1 MFEVIFLRTTNNILG
16 FATVVDMGDLGG
28 RFGRV
33 GGFLICK
40 KLVLQALDQRVRA
53 LIDITHI
60 AVEGVVFEYGDDFI
74 VGFIAVDHAQA
85 ADWNGLQQDI
95 AVCKRSFGQ
104 YADIERVAVADDAI
118 AARAFGAEA
127 GYLLAAVG
135 LWD

>member
-1 MFEVIFLRTTNNILG
+1 MRTTNNIVG

-33 GGFLICK
+33 GGFLIRK
-40 KLVLQALDQRVRA
+40 KVVLQALNQWVRA
-53 LIDITHI
+53 LRYITHI
-60 AVEGVVFEYGDDFI
+60 AVEGIVIEYGDDFV

-85 ADWNGLQQDI
+85 VHWNGLQQDI

>member
-1 MFEVIFLRTTNNILG
+1 
-16 FATVVDMGDLGG
+16 MGDLGG

-33 GGFLICK
+33 GGFLLRK
-40 KLVLQALDQRVRA
+40 KVVSQALDQWVRS

-60 AVEGVVFEYGDDFI
+60 AVQGVVFEYGDDFV
-74 VGFIAVDHAQA
+74 VGFIAVDHAKV
-85 ADWNGLQQDI
+85 ADWNGLQQDV

-104 YADIERVAVADDAI
+104 YADVERVAVADDAI
-118 AARAFGAEA
+118 AARASGAEA

>member
-1 MFEVIFLRTTNNILG
+1 MFEVIFLRTTNNIVG

-28 RFGRV
+28 RCGREE
-33 GGFLICK
+33 GFLICK
-40 KLVLQALDQRVRA
+40 KVVLQALDQWVRA

-60 AVEGVVFEYGDDFI
+60 AVEGVVFEYGDDFV
-74 VGFIAVDHAQA
+74 VGLIAVDHAQA

-104 YADIERVAVADDAI
+104 YADVERVAVADDAI

-127 GYLLAAVG
+127 GY
-135 LWD
+135 